1 MGLANDSITFPVHC
15 PCVTMCGG
23 FSTSDI
29 GAAGSAGVFYTIVAK
44 ISAFTSI
51 PSNGDVIETA
61 SGLRLTVI
69 KTANFANREYIID
82 CRK

>member
-1 MGLANDSITFPVHC
+1 MGLVNDSIIYPVHC

-29 GAAGSAGVFYTIVAK
+29 GAAGSAGVFFTIIAK

-51 PSNGDVIETA
+51 PSNGDMIETA
-61 SGLRLTVI
+61 SGLHLTVI
-69 KTANFANREYIID
+69 KTANFANREFIID